1 MNIVTL
7 LLRDHEALQIPDYQG
22 WTALHAAIGRR
33 HIDIANFP
41 LDCGA
46 NVKTMSIHGDTP
58 LSAAA
63 QDGHEALVEKLLAR
77 GATD

>member
-1 MNIVTL
+1 MAF
-7 LLRDHEALQIPDYQG
+7 LRDHEALQISDHEC
-22 WTALHAAIGRR
+22 WTPIHAAIDRG
-33 HIDIANFP
+33 HLDIANFL

-46 NVKTMSIHGDTP
+46 NVNTMSIHGDTP

-63 QDGHEALVEKLLAR
+63 QDGYETLAERLLER